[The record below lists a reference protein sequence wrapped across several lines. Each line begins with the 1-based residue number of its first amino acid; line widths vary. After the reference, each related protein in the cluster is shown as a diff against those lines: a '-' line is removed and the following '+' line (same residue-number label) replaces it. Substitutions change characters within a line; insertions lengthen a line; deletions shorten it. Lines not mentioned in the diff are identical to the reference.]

1 MTKFVPLAALA
12 ASVFMSFGPVSAQTA
27 PGCTDDG
34 FCPVL
39 GADGSVLYFN
49 RAPGFFSTDEGQAI
63 LQTLTVDEDSAEP
76 VVVATVVMDR
86 PRDIGPRPIEPT
98 VPVFQN

>member
-1 MTKFVPLAALA
+1 MTKFVPFAALA

-49 RAPGFFSTDEGQAI
+49 RPAGFFSTDEGQAI
-63 LQTLTVDEDSAEP
+63 LETLTVDEDSAVAP
-76 VVVATVVMDR
+76 VMVEMRPMGMDVKPQMPVMN
-86 PRDIGPRPIEPT
+86 
-98 VPVFQN
+98 PVMN